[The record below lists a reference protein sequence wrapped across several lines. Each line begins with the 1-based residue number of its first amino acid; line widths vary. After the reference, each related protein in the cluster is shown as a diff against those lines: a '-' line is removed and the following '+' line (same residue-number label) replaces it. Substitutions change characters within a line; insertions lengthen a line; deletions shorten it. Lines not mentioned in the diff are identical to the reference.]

1 MPILPAK
8 KQCHIKRTYIT
19 LILQYRSVLE
29 AGRTLTLAEKG
40 GAGAEEIKA
49 APGFRIVATMNP
61 GGDFGLSPAL
71 ANRFTT
77 VWVPAFEDI
86 NELASILRPIWKVN
100 IIFKLF

>member
-1 MPILPAK
+1 M
-8 KQCHIKRTYIT
+8 
-19 LILQYRSVLE
+19 LE

-49 APGFRIVATMNP
+49 ASGFRIVATMNP
-61 GGDFGLSPAL
+61 GGDFGKRELSPAL

-86 NELASILRPIWKVN
+86 NELQSILKTN
-100 IIFKLF
+100 LKGEYYL